1 MEKTLILYPAIFMMV
16 LTLCLYVKN
25 YLDNRRGVKS
35 KVVKFNFFQAYKG
48 DIPEYIEISRQT
60 LKNQFELPILFY
72 FLISVL
78 LIFDS
83 VTLVDLVLAWLF
95 VVSRYIHSFIRLTT
109 NYVPYRAM
117 LFQIGLLTLIIS
129 WICFL
134 YNIL

>member
-1 MEKTLILYPAIFMMV
+1 MEKTLILYPAIFMML
-16 LTLCLYVKN
+16 LTLLLYVKN
-25 YLDNRRGVKS
+25 YLDNRKGVKS

-48 DIPEYIEISRQT
+48 DIPQYIEISRQT

-109 NYVPYRAM
+109 NYVPYRAL

-129 WICFL
+129 WIYFL